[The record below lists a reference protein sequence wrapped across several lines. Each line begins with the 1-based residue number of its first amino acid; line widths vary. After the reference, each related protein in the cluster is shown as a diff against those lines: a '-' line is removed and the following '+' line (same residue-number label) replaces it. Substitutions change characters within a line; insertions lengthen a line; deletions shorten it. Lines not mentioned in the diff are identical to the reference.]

1 MSREVGALSVVAFG
15 LVVIGTLGLL
25 ANEYVFAWGS
35 SAVLIFALLN
45 VVGLAWLAVG
55 LWGRRQ
61 VPPSDA

>member
-1 MSREVGALSVVAFG
+1 VGSRIETLSVVAFV

-35 SAVLIFALLN
+35 AAVLIFALLN

-61 VPPSDA
+61 PPPSNG